1 MRRFLS
7 RSCAVLLTSIVAL
20 GAVELFLRA
29 RATAT
34 AFRVWPPGLSVELEP
49 DPEILHGIHGPSSFR
64 VSSLGFRG
72 DEDPGEG
79 ALALLALGGST
90 TECLYLD
97 QAEAWPALL
106 EDELA
111 RALGRKVW
119 VANAGRSGRT
129 TRDHACQLRHLLA
142 QEPRFERVLL
152 STGVN
157 DLCAWLAAGT
167 SATAPAEDLARAFEV
182 VPRTFAGGPWWR
194 RSAVFELLR
203 RADERRS
210 MALLAQDPRGSV
222 YTTWRA
228 HRAGAHDWVD
238 ELPDPAPAL
247 ARFRSELMDLLASC
261 ER

>member
-29 RATAT
+29 
-34 AFRVWPPGLSVELEP
+34 P
-49 DPEILHGIHGPSSFR
+49 DPEILHGIHGPSRFR

-129 TRDHACQLRHLLA
+129 TRDHACQ
-142 QEPRFERVLL
+142 
-152 STGVN
+152 
-157 DLCAWLAAGT
+157 
-167 SATAPAEDLARAFEV
+167 
-182 VPRTFAGGPWWR
+182 
-194 RSAVFELLR
+194 
-203 RADERRS
+203 
-210 MALLAQDPRGSV
+210 
-222 YTTWRA
+222 
-228 HRAGAHDWVD
+228 
-238 ELPDPAPAL
+238 
-247 ARFRSELMDLLASC
+247 
-261 ER
+261 